1 MRRPRRAWPL
11 LLALAVAEAA
21 CSFPD
26 RTPTPNLA
34 PAGASRTWATST
46 PFRPLAPT
54 ATAAQAA
61 TLIPTR
67 EWLAPYSLGNA
78 TPAATQLPGP
88 VDPFPFTSEA
98 VNILLIGSDTR
109 TGTSYR
115 TDTLIVLSIDPGAGA
130 AALLSIPRDLYVYLP
145 GYGMQRVNA
154 ALMLGDAYSYPGG
167 GEAML
172 ADTLLYNL
180 GIPIH
185 HFALIEMSAFQE
197 MIDALGGVEVDVS
210 CPYTDFRLR
219 RPDLSPDE
227 EDNWA
232 LFTVPTGV
240 VQMDG
245 NYALWYARARHRS
258 SDFDRARRQQ
268 EVLRAIYDQVLS
280 LGLIPRLPSLYGDL
294 TDMVSTD
301 LSLRDLL
308 DLALLAPRLDP
319 AQIRSRFIGRDQV
332 IPWRVP
338 GSGAQVLLPNPPAIR
353 ALLEATLHFNAPD
366 PLVPEIFPTI
376 EVVNLSSYRDWDHLA
391 ASRLSYAGYRTHITS
406 ADPEPGAST
415 QLVDHGLATE
425 ENRQQLLALLGLGS
439 GALATQNDPTSPFL
453 FTLRLGD
460 DYQPCFDPT
469 RNQGS

>member
-11 LLALAVAEAA
+11 LLVLAVAEAA

-34 PAGASRTWATST
+34 PAGASRVWTTNT

-54 ATAAQAA
+54 ATAAQTA
-61 TLIPTR
+61 TLMPTR
-67 EWLAPYSLGNA
+67 EWLAPNSLGNA

-88 VDPFPFTSEA
+88 VDPFPFASDA

-145 GYGMQRVNA
+145 GYGMQRINA
-154 ALMLGDAYSYPGG
+154 ALMLGDAYGYPGAG
-167 GEAML
+167 QGML

-180 GIPIH
+180 GIRVD
-185 HFALIEMSAFQE
+185 HFALVEMSGFQE
-197 MIDALGGVEVDVS
+197 IIDELGGVEVDVS

-232 LFTVPTGV
+232 LFTVPAGV

-280 LGLIPRLPSLYGDL
+280 LGLIPRLPSLYDDL

-301 LSLRDLL
+301 LTLRDLL

-338 GSGAQVLLPNPPAIR
+338 GSGAQVLLPNPPALR
-353 ALLEATLHFNAPD
+353 ALLEEAFRFDAPD
-366 PLVPEIFPTI
+366 PLVPRTFQTI
-376 EVVNLSSYRDWDHLA
+376 EVVNLSSHQDWDHLA
-391 ASRLSYAGYRTHITS
+391 ASRLSYAGYQTHLAS
-406 ADPEPGAST
+406 ADAVHGAPT

-425 ENRQQLLALLGLGS
+425 GDRQQLLALLGLGS
-439 GALATQNDPTSPFL
+439 AALAAENDPTSPFL

-469 RNQGS
+469 RNQGN